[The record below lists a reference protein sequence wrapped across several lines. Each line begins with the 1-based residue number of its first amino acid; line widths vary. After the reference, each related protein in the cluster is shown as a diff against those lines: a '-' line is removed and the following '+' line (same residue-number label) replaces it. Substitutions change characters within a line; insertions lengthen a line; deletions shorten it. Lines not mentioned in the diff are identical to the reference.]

1 MVGHGYTSPDPRGE
15 MSSNDYLCLEICQKG
30 LNIQFFDQAAF
41 ESVFRSH
48 FQYLCNYAKQY
59 VGDQEISRDI
69 TQKVFI
75 NLWEKRAEIDPQ
87 MSVKSWLFTS
97 VRNRCLNYIRD
108 HKKYQSEVLDI
119 DCGDFDLS
127 VEDHHF
133 AEEELAAK
141 IHAAL
146 ETLPDKCRQVFELS
160 RFEEKKYK
168 EIAIELD
175 ISQKNRRSSYV
186 QSNKNPAETS
196 QGLPGDSDFSNGV
209 WINYR
214 FRFSISY

>member
-1 MVGHGYTSPDPRGE
+1 
-15 MSSNDYLCLEICQKG
+15 MSDKPLHTV
-30 LNIQFFDQAAF
+30 FDKAAF

-59 VGDQEISRDI
+59 VREEETARDI

-75 NLWEKRAEIDPQ
+75 TLWEKRLEIDPQ

-108 HKKYQSEVLDI
+108 HKKYQSEVLDL

-133 AEEELAAK
+133 VEEELGAK
-141 IHAAL
+141 IQVAL
-146 ETLPDKCRQVFELS
+146 ATLPEKCRQVFEMS
-160 RFEEKKYK
+160 RFDEKKYK
-168 EIAIELD
+168 EIAVELD
-175 ISQKNRRSSYV
+175 ISPKTVEAHMSKAIKTLREYLRDYLV
-186 QSNKNPAETS
+186 ILILLMEY
-196 QGLPGDSDFSNGV
+196 G
-209 WINYR
+209 
-214 FRFSISY
+214 